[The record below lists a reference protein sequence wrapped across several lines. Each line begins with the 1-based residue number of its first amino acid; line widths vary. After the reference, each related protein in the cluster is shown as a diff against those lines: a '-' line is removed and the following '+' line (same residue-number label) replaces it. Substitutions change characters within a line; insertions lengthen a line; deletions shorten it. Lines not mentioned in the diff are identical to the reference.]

1 MTDDKPGPTGDF
13 PQGKLNQD
21 DEGGIQIAIG
31 SDSGAVR
38 IDFGKPTAWFALPP
52 DEALALASVIVK
64 HAMALKRRT
73 Q

>member
-1 MTDDKPGPTGDF
+1 LTDDKPGPTGDF
-13 PQGKLNQD
+13 PLGKLNQD

-31 SDSGAVR
+31 SESGKVR
-38 IDFGKPTAWFALPP
+38 LDFGEPTAWVAMTP